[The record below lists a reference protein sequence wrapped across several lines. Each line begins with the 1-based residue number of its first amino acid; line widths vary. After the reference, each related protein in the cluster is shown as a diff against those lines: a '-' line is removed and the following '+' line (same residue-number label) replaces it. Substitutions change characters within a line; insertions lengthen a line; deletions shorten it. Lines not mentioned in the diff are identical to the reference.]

1 MVHYVCVMVLSTPSS
16 VSLCNCDFFCRVSS
30 PSLNSSLNV
39 GRTVEE
45 WLVLLSYSKKLKSL
59 DKRTTFFFQFPSIV
73 QKIKLLVPSKLAVG
87 VNVSVNGLF
96 HAVLDV
102 SSSVTCVCG
111 IISGDTQ

>member
-1 MVHYVCVMVLSTPSS
+1 M
-16 VSLCNCDFFCRVSS
+16 
-30 PSLNSSLNV
+30 
-39 GRTVEE
+39 
-45 WLVLLSYSKKLKSL
+45 LLSYSKKLKSL